1 MTIKNESKNKNNKT
15 SAATSKE
22 ILYEAVQKNPT
33 RNYIIMGALT
43 QAGLYNQYKEEETI
57 YGVENIKPSITT
69 DELNKIIKNYIGE

>member
-15 SAATSKE
+15 STATPKE

-33 RNYIIMGALT
+33 RSYIIMGALT
-43 QAGLYNQYKEEETI
+43 QAGLYNQYKQEETI

>member
-15 SAATSKE
+15 STPKE

-43 QAGLYNQYKEEETI
+43 QAGLYNQYKQEETI
-57 YGVENIKPSITT
+57 
-69 DELNKIIKNYIGE
+69 

>member
-15 SAATSKE
+15 GTATPKE

-43 QAGLYNQYKEEETI
+43 QAGLYNQYKQEETI

>member
-15 SAATSKE
+15 STPKE

-33 RNYIIMGALT
+33 RHYIIMGALT
-43 QAGLYNQYKEEETI
+43 QAGLYNQYKQEETI

-69 DELNKIIKNYIGE
+69 DELNKIIKNYVGE

>member
-15 SAATSKE
+15 STPKE

-43 QAGLYNQYKEEETI
+43 QAGL
-57 YGVENIKPSITT
+57 
-69 DELNKIIKNYIGE
+69 

>member
-15 SAATSKE
+15 STATPKE

-43 QAGLYNQYKEEETI
+43 QAGLYNQYNPEETI

>member
-15 SAATSKE
+15 SAATPKE

-43 QAGLYNQYKEEETI
+43 QA
-57 YGVENIKPSITT
+57 
-69 DELNKIIKNYIGE
+69 

>member
-15 SAATSKE
+15 STPKE

-33 RNYIIMGALT
+33 HNYIIMGALT

-69 DELNKIIKNYIGE
+69 NELNKIIKNYIGE

>member
-15 SAATSKE
+15 SAATPKE

-43 QAGLYNQYKEEETI
+43 QAGLYNQYKQEETI

-69 DELNKIIKNYIGE
+69 DELNKIIKNYMGE

>member
-15 SAATSKE
+15 STATPKE

-43 QAGLYNQYKEEETI
+43 QAGLYNQYKQEETI
-57 YGVENIKPSITT
+57 YGVENIKSSITT